1 VFSPIRDL
9 FAMLPESRERGYKP
23 GRFSFNVS
31 GGRCEACQGDGQ
43 RRIEMNF
50 MPDVFVQCEVCN
62 GRRYNQET
70 LSVKFHGHSIA
81 DILELTIEDALPVL
95 TDVPSVHQ
103 KLQTLVD
110 VGLGYVKLGQSATT
124 LSGGEAQRMKLARE
138 LSKRQTGR
146 TLYLLDEPTT
156 GLHFDDVRKLL
167 EVLHRLVDL
176 GNSVIIIEH
185 NLDVIRNADW
195 ILDLGPEGGEEGGH
209 VVGEG
214 RPAEI
219 AAMPGSF
226 TGQFLRHYYTA
237 SDGRLEQVDLGD
249 KAVLADYAAYES
261 AESNLET
268 EAKQEFVPRKK
279 KTGVPEAI
287 KSVPVKRAAA
297 AKAKAPAAKKTAVK
311 KAATRKKKTGTL

>member
-1 VFSPIRDL
+1 
-9 FAMLPESRERGYKP
+9 
-23 GRFSFNVS
+23 
-31 GGRCEACQGDGQ
+31 
-43 RRIEMNF
+43 
-50 MPDVFVQCEVCN
+50 
-62 GRRYNQET
+62 
-70 LSVKFHGHSIA
+70 
-81 DILELTIEDALPVL
+81 
-95 TDVPSVHQ
+95 
-103 KLQTLVD
+103 
-110 VGLGYVKLGQSATT
+110 
-124 LSGGEAQRMKLARE
+124 
-138 LSKRQTGR
+138 
-146 TLYLLDEPTT
+146 
-156 GLHFDDVRKLL
+156 
-167 EVLHRLVDL
+167 
-176 GNSVIIIEH
+176 
-185 NLDVIRNADW
+185 
-195 ILDLGPEGGEEGGH
+195 
-209 VVGEG
+209 VGEG